1 MKIIPEKLSVVAK
14 VTKSYGTEGAVALR
28 FSDSE
33 MQTIEG
39 SVFIF
44 FDGFPVPFFIHSSTR
59 KGSGSIVK
67 FDTVNDLSH
76 AEELVG
82 KEIFAEVLKNKK
94 VVAGDVED
102 FEKGHAE
109 ALQFLIGYIL
119 AKESGDIVGKII
131 DILDYPG
138 NPCIEVVSGSAQKG
152 RDKTMII
159 PYNSELF
166 ISVDDEEKIL
176 TMRIPSGIEQ
186 IN

>member
-76 AEELVG
+76 AEELLG
-82 KEIFAEVLKNKK
+82 KDRKSTRLNSSHQIISYAVFWLKKKNISLRNQCKMRRGISKSIDNK
-94 VVAGDVED
+94 
-102 FEKGHAE
+102 
-109 ALQFLIGYIL
+109 
-119 AKESGDIVGKII
+119 
-131 DILDYPG
+131 
-138 NPCIEVVSGSAQKG
+138 
-152 RDKTMII
+152 
-159 PYNSELF
+159 
-166 ISVDDEEKIL
+166 
-176 TMRIPSGIEQ
+176 
-186 IN
+186 